1 MNPLKFMESRLGR
14 FSKKYRNLVL
24 RTYVVTL
31 RLVLTV
37 AFPNMVAGI
46 FYAILGKREKQYKAF
61 LKGSKTWGR
70 AVIKMTK
77 TELIIKNEI
86 QVPETGHLIFLNHVN
101 EIDFPYDCLVVNRP
115 YLANQVIKKT
125 LIAYWWM
132 KAMGSQVFETSKAT
146 TIAVSVRNVIKG
158 LSTNSYIV
166 YPEGHNS
173 YSEIIQPMQ
182 KGMIKLAF
190 ENKIPVVVILKS
202 GITRYQ
208 TEPMHT
214 KVGYKFIGRYEP
226 WTYGTWEAFR
236 DFLYKTMSQAKIDLD
251 AEIGTVRE
259 TTTVGPK

>member
-1 MNPLKFMESRLGR
+1 MNPFKFMESRLGR
-14 FSKKYRNLVL
+14 FSKEYRKLVVK
-24 RTYVVTL
+24 TYFL
-31 RLVLTV
+31 PLPLVLTV
-37 AFPNMVAGI
+37 AFPSMMIGI
-46 FYAILGKREKQYKAF
+46 FSAITGNRRRQYDSF

-70 AVIKMTK
+70 AVVKMTR
-77 TELIIKNEI
+77 TELIVKNEI
-86 QVPETGHLIFLNHVN
+86 PVPDKGHMIFLNHVN
-101 EIDFPYDCLVVNRP
+101 EIDFPYDCLIVNKP

-132 KAMGSQVFETSKAT
+132 KAMGSQVFETSKAA
-146 TIAVSVRNVIKG
+146 TIAVSVRNLIKG

-190 ENKIPVVVILKS
+190 EHKIPVVLILKS

-208 TEPMHT
+208 TEPYGV

-226 WTYGTWEAFR
+226 WTYESWENFR
-236 DFLYKTMSQAKIDLD
+236 DFFYETMSQAKIELD
-251 AEIGTVRE
+251 SEIGTVRE
-259 TTTVGPK
+259 PAVSRKA